1 MAYQY
6 VWLSREQ
13 LPYLTP
19 SRLYPVLPCLLPS
32 HPPFP
37 PLQPTRHREDARPPG
52 RIVCKG
58 KGRSTAFLMSEETE
72 HEIIAEIFE

>member
-13 LPYLTP
+13 LPCLTP
-19 SRLYPVLPCLLPS
+19 SRLYPALPCFPLTP
-32 HPPFP
+32 PPFP

-72 HEIIAEIFE
+72 HEIIAEILE